1 MPLNGLILGSNYV
14 QQDGDGLHQNTDGY
28 YFKGKVVF
36 FDAFSG
42 FSGQEYSVLS
52 EIMRQAEDVFVTF
65 CCDTSKNNQRYELF
79 YNSTVEIKKLKAI
92 ANKNGVKI
100 APEKVLYSKKEF
112 KKDELNFL
120 EENFFAN
127 KNIPFTSCNTL
138 ESAVEAAYKVAVKGD
153 TVLLSP
159 CCASFDL
166 FKSYEDRGTQFKEQ
180 VRELKNSTL

>member
-1 MPLNGLILGSNYV
+1 MSKRFNDST
-14 QQDGDGLHQNTDGY
+14 LHLDMLADLLTEVD
-28 YFKGKVVF
+28 YFKNKVVF

-127 KNIPFTSCNTL
+127 NDNVYNEDASAITIIPCRTKADEC
-138 ESAVEAAYKVAVKGD
+138 AVVASEIKK
-153 TVLLSP
+153 L
-159 CCASFDL
+159 
-166 FKSYEDRGTQFKEQ
+166 
-180 VRELKNSTL
+180 VRTENLRYRDIAVIVRH